1 MAVGAI
7 RTGGINAR
15 PKSLGRAEEV
25 RLKGF
30 RASEQALLILR
41 GNGTLFSQVPA
52 VGEGCVTL
60 VTLPSSELIGFCCS
74 NSGG

>member
-41 GNGTLFSQVPA
+41 GNGTLHRCQQWERA
-52 VGEGCVTL
+52 V
-60 VTLPSSELIGFCCS
+60 
-74 NSGG
+74 